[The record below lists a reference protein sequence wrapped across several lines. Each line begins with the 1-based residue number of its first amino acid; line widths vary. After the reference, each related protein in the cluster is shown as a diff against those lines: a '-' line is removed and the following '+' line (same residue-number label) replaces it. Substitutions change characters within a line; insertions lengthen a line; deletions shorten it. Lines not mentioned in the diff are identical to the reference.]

1 MNKKAYLLVLAV
13 IIAAGCGPVKPRP
26 PAFNLYERQKLVVLP
41 MENLTQDPALGRAIE
56 DDVLGG
62 LVRMN
67 PCPIAE
73 ESAVSAL
80 IARQR
85 TTNMALEQDEKLRQ
99 SIIDSFKADTIMYG
113 TISTYTEDVRE
124 EDPVR
129 LKTSYKPDTFKWGY
143 NDAVTVVVESTV
155 KLIDAN
161 TGNVLWVRKA
171 RGDGIQRSWRD
182 LPWPGENAAPPAE
195 GWNRLKGKGD
205 AASAAPAA
213 AAASATPA
221 APGAPAAPGSGQTI
235 NIIVQNV
242 NQNTQAQ
249 AQTQTQTQTQTQQQT
264 QSVAEKAAPKL
275 LYQTDSN
282 VSRARSSAISQT
294 VSQVLND
301 YRGWGGWTP
310 APKAK

>member
-1 MNKKAYLLVLAV
+1 MNKKALFLMLAV
-13 IIAAGCGPVKPRP
+13 VVAAGCGPVKPRP

-41 MENLTQDPALGRAIE
+41 MENLTQDPALGRAIQ

-62 LVRMN
+62 LVRLN
-67 PCPIAE
+67 PLPIAE

-80 IARQR
+80 IAKQKQA
-85 TTNMALEQDEKLRQ
+85 NMALEQDEKLRQ
-99 SIIDSFKADTIMYG
+99 SIVNSFKADTIMYG

-124 EDPVR
+124 EEPVR
-129 LKTSYKPDTFKWGY
+129 LRTSYKHDTYKWGY
-143 NDAVTVVVESTV
+143 NDAVTVVVDSTV

-161 TGNVLWVRKA
+161 TGNILWVRKA

-182 LPWPGENAAPPAE
+182 LAWPGENAAPPAE
-195 GWNRLKGKGD
+195 GWSRLKGKGG
-205 AASAAPAA
+205 PAA
-213 AAASATPA
+213 VATPA
-221 APGAPAAPGSGQTI
+221 VAGAPQTPGTPVSTGSGQTI

-242 NQNTQAQ
+242 NQNTQTQ
-249 AQTQTQTQTQTQQQT
+249 TQSQQQTQTQT
-264 QSVAEKAAPKL
+264 AGEKAAPQL

-282 VSRARSSAISQT
+282 VSRARATAINE
-294 VSQVLND
+294 VVGQVLND